1 MLESTFYCYCEDKCK
16 GGPRKL
22 GKTAYYAHR
31 KPQCHNEENQN
42 ASFTLDMQQFMNEN
56 LVIVHPT
63 PSNAAESS
71 RGP

>member
-1 MLESTFYCYCEDKCK
+1 MSESTFYCYCEDKCK

-22 GKTAYYAHR
+22 GKMAYYVHR
-31 KPQCHNEENQN
+31 KCQKP

-56 LVIVHPT
+56 PVIVHPT
-63 PSNAAESS
+63 PLNTAESS